1 VKKLTSL
8 TEIEKI
14 TDGNKETLKE
24 LLVVFLKEGSSQIQ
38 KLQTYLD
45 DGNLQELKNTA
56 HKIKSSFLLIGMDVY
71 KPVAERIERE
81 AEKNVKKTKKEV
93 VELITLYKQALEE
106 LKTKLEELS

>member
-1 VKKLTSL
+1 MKKLTSI

-24 LLVVFLKEGSSQIQ
+24 LLIVFLKEGSSQIQ
-38 KLQTYLD
+38 KLETYLN

-56 HKIKSSFLLIGMDVY
+56 HKVKSSFLLIGMDAY

-93 VELITLYKQALEE
+93 AELIALYTQALEE
-106 LKTKLEELS
+106 LKINLEGLS